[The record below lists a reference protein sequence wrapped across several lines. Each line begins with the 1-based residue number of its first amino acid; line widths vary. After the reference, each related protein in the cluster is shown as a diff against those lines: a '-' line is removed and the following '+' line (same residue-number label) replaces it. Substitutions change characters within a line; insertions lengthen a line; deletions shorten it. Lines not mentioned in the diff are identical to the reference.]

1 MDGRNRNENL
11 RNLSCF
17 SLFLFSLFIF
27 SRVCW
32 GGHLPARSFTDQQS
46 KLIFNLS
53 TGENCTPHSFFTI
66 FLALI
71 YQYFFTFSLNFANLF
86 DRVLRR
92 YSSRTLTYFNLNS
105 RIFGRFK
112 FFFFPPLF
120 YHPSLFFLFFWRCW
134 IIGRKHCLIKLSTHP
149 FICIF
154 LFNYGLWRG
163 KMWSLFHFS
172 AFFQRIGLWM
182 MRCWC
187 CPLFFQS

>member
-1 MDGRNRNENL
+1 MNGNL
-11 RNLSCF
+11 RTLSC
-17 SLFLFSLFIF
+17 SLLFLFFRFIF
-27 SRVCW
+27 SQVCW

-92 YSSRTLTYFNLNS
+92 YSSRALTYSDLNS
-105 RIFGRFK
+105 RIFGGFK

-120 YHPSLFFLFFWRCW
+120 SHPSHPFLFFWRCW

-154 LFNYGLWRG
+154 LFIFNLWWGR
-163 KMWSLFHFS
+163 MWSLFHFS
-172 AFFQRIGLWM
+172 VFFQWIGFWK
-182 MRCWC
+182 MRYWC
-187 CPLFFQS
+187 CLLIFFQS